1 MRTGGGLD
9 ATQDI
14 CVLWKSGC
22 GQSLVKSNTMVSMTS
37 TRLSLIFDVIAL
49 LSIQHIDLHGSDAF
63 DLDVDIS
70 R

>member
-1 MRTGGGLD
+1 MIPL
-9 ATQDI
+9 
-14 CVLWKSGC
+14 KSTHWL
-22 GQSLVKSNTMVSMTS
+22 LV
-37 TRLSLIFDVIAL
+37 IDVIAL

>member
-9 ATQDI
+9 AAQDI
-14 CVLWKSGC
+14 CVLCKGRS
-22 GQSLVKSNTMVSMTS
+22 GQSLVKSNPMVSMTS
-37 TRLSLIFDVIAL
+37 TCLSLIFDVIAR

-63 DLDVDIS
+63 DLDVDVS